1 MRLKLYQYSAFSAL
15 ALALSSAPA
24 NAQDATTGAGQAT
37 AATADL
43 TAASAETGDSDEI
56 IVTAQKR
63 AESVNDVPISITAVG
78 GDQLK
83 EMGIVDTAGLT
94 KAVPGFVVANTY
106 FGSPVYYLR
115 GVGFY
120 DTAIAARPS
129 VSMYADEAPI
139 AFPIM
144 GKGTTLDLERVEV
157 LKGPQ
162 GLLFGS
168 NATGGAINFV
178 AAKPTNDFS
187 GGAGLSFGRF
197 NNIVVDGFLSG
208 PLSDTVGARIAVQH
222 ESMDDWQKGFTTNRT
237 NGSKA
242 ITSGRATFEARPTE
256 RFTLRLTG
264 SGTIDKSDNIAP
276 QIINKDLTLT
286 QISPL
291 FTAYPL
297 TPAGSI
303 RAADVSNAFPNGET
317 KPQKDEWA
325 WQTALRADFEAT
337 DDLTLT
343 SLTSYA
349 KASADNA
356 YEGDGTTLNVT
367 NLAIGGKVKTF
378 FQELRAAGSMG
389 DFNYIVGANY
399 QHDKSRDDVIFFL
412 PDGRSGRV
420 FLPLLG
426 LPAIDLVPQI
436 AQQETDSWAVYAS
449 GDYALTDKLTLRGG
463 LRYTETKTDFGGCS
477 LAGGNLQY
485 ATGISRVLRT
495 ATPAAGTCATF
506 TLNPNGTYTAELA
519 TGELDEDNVSWRV
532 GLDFK
537 PSDDTLLYA
546 SVSRGYKAGAFSNIS
561 SVFASQYTPVPQESL
576 IAYEVGVKTDLI
588 PDVLHVN
595 GAIFYYDYSDKQLL
609 GTVLVPVFNRL
620 TALVSVPESR
630 VQGFEADITLR
641 PVDGFTLRAATTYVD
656 SKVKGNFNNFT
667 QFGTA
672 ANFAGAEFPNTPNWQ
687 ANGSAEYR
695 WPVSDSLEA
704 FTDLSFTYRGSSNA
718 DFVEDARLDVPG
730 YTLWDSRVGVESEDG
745 TWRFQIWGRNLGNKL
760 HYSTVVVRQEAIV
773 RTVGMPRTFGASV
786 AYRF

>member
-1 MRLKLYQYSAFSAL
+1 MRLKLFSSTALSVLALTLTPATAL
-15 ALALSSAPA
+15 AQASASTA
-24 NAQDATTGAGQAT
+24 EQT
-37 AATADL
+37 AAAANEAAAAD
-43 TAASAETGDSDEI
+43 TSDGDIQEI
-56 IVTAQKR
+56 VVTAQKR
-63 AESVNDVPISITAVG
+63 AESINDVPITMNAVS
-78 GDQLK
+78 GDTLK

-94 KAVPGFVVANTY
+94 RAVPGFVVANTY

-129 VSMYADEAPI
+129 VAMYADEAPI

-178 AAKPTNDFS
+178 AAKPTRDFA

-222 ESMDDWQKGFTTNRT
+222 ESMDDWQKGFTTTRT

-242 ITSGRATFEARPTE
+242 ITSARATFEARPSE
-256 RFTLRLTG
+256 RLTLRLTG

-276 QIINKDLTLT
+276 QIISKDLTLT

-291 FTAYPL
+291 FVAYPL

-303 RAADVSNAFPNGET
+303 RAADTSNAFPNGET

-349 KASADNA
+349 KADADNA

-378 FQELRAAGSMG
+378 FQELRAAGSLG
-389 DFNYIVGANY
+389 DFNYILGANY
-399 QHDKSRDDVIFFL
+399 QRDKSRDDVTFFL

-426 LPAIDLVPQI
+426 APAIDLVPQI
-436 AQQETDSWAVYAS
+436 ARQDTDSWAVYAS
-449 GDYALTDKLTLRGG
+449 GDYALSDTLTVRGG

-485 ATGISRVLRT
+485 AIGISRVLRT

-506 TLNPNGTYTAELA
+506 TQNADGTYTAELA

-532 GLDFK
+532 GLDYK
-537 PSDDTLLYA
+537 PSDDTLIYA

-561 SVFASQYTPVPQESL
+561 SVFATQYTPVPQESL
-576 IAYEVGVKTDLI
+576 IAYEVGIKSDLV
-588 PDVLHVN
+588 PDVLHFN
-595 GAIFYYDYSDKQLL
+595 GALFYYDYSDKQLL

-630 VQGFEADITLR
+630 VQGFEADVTLR
-641 PVDGFTLRAATTYVD
+641 PSEGFTLRAATTYVD
-656 SKVKGNFNNFT
+656 SKVTGAFNNFT
-667 QFGTA
+667 QFGTP
-672 ANFAGAEFPNTPNWQ
+672 ANFDGAEFPNTPNWQ

-695 WPVSDSLEA
+695 WAATDALEA
-704 FTDLSFTYRGSSNA
+704 FVEGSFTYRGSANA
-718 DFVEDARLDVPG
+718 DFVKNARLDVPS
-730 YTLWDSRVGVESEDG
+730 YTLLDGRIGVESDDG
-745 TWRFQIWGRNLGNKL
+745 AWRFQVWGRNLSNKL
-760 HYSTVVVRQEAIV
+760 AYSTVVVRQEAIV
-773 RTVGMPRTFGASV
+773 RTVQMPRTFGISA